1 MILSTPHAAAR
12 DAAARL
18 PALQA
23 SFDLLVADSQPAV
36 IQFYTGADPDTGTL
50 LATVALDAAVG
61 SVDGASV
68 RINLTAPIEG
78 QAAVDGVAGCAR
90 VLDAAGAHWGDCTV
104 SDTAGSG
111 EIQLADVTLVAGA
124 FVRITSGHFQG

>member
-1 MILSTPHAAAR
+1 MILSTPHASAR

-23 SFDLLVADSQPAV
+23 SFDLLVAAPTPAA
-36 IQFYTGADPDTGTL
+36 ILFYTGTDPATGTL

-61 SVDGASV
+61 SIDAATH

-78 QAAVDGVAGCAR
+78 QAAADGVAGCAR
-90 VLDAAGAHWGDCTV
+90 VLDAAGAVWGDCTV

-111 EIQLADVTLVAGA
+111 EIKLADTNLVTGA

>member
-1 MILSTPHAAAR
+1 MILSTPHATAR

-23 SFDLLVADSQPAV
+23 SFDLLVANPAPAV
-36 IQFYTGADPDTGTL
+36 IQFHTGADPATGTL

-61 SVDGASV
+61 SVDAATF
-68 RINLTAPIEG
+68 RIVLTAPIEG

-104 SDTAGSG
+104 SDTTGSG
-111 EIQLADVTLVAGA
+111 EIRLADLNLAEGA